1 MDIVRLLNRLYIDLL
16 LECNPTNESV
26 NIPARHVI
34 IVAGLHL
41 SGKVNHCVG
50 TVDTL
55 LEAMEESNG
64 TTNPN
69 PNPGS

>member
-1 MDIVRLLNRLYIDLL
+1 MGTVTLLNKAYVALL

-26 NIPARHVI
+26 NTPARRVI

-41 SGKVNHCVG
+41 SGEVNRCIG

-55 LEAMEESNG
+55 LKAMEESNG
-64 TTNPN
+64 ITNQSPHT
-69 PNPGS
+69 